1 MSKRR
6 KTLINMNSEDTTMT
20 ISEQLKKELQA
31 YYNSEGIVPGDGFS
45 CKNKDLCSGNFTRGM
60 QCHIGSKYG
69 EKMRILV
76 ASLDCGN
83 GGKGTI
89 EERTTKVRDKAI
101 SGNLNLHMRGT
112 YQALSYFLDDKE
124 PSELVYYMVM
134 TNTCKCCHEG
144 TSNQM
149 SYKYFRN
156 CRDHTLAEISI
167 IRPQIILFQ
176 GKNSLAGCRD
186 MLSPIKGIENPEV
199 SKRLNVFNYGD
210 LKCYAV
216 LCIHPSARGRQYKKR
231 AHFYKETLPKI
242 ANYIKQNDPLQI
254 L

>member
-1 MSKRR
+1 
-6 KTLINMNSEDTTMT
+6 MNSEDTTMT

-31 YYNSEGIVPGDGFS
+31 YYNSEGIVPGDGFA
-45 CKNKDLCSGNFTRGM
+45 CKNKDLCSGDYARGM

-69 EKMRILV
+69 EKMRVLV

-89 EERTTKVRDKAI
+89 EERTGKVVSDANKKKR
-101 SGNLNLHMRGT
+101 NPHMRGT
-112 YQALSYFLDDKE
+112 FQALSYFLDDKE
-124 PSELVYYMVM
+124 PSVLVHYMVM
-134 TNTCKCCHEG
+134 TNTCKCCLEG
-144 TSNQM
+144 KSDQM
-149 SYKYFRN
+149 KYQYFWN

-167 IRPQIILFQ
+167 IKPQVILFQ
-176 GKNSLAGCRD
+176 GKNSIAGCQEL
-186 MLSPIKGIENPEV
+186 LSPIEGIENPEV
-199 SKRLNVFNYGD
+199 SERLRVFNYED

-216 LCIHPSARGRQYKKR
+216 LCIHPSARGRQYEKR

-242 ANYIKQNDPLQI
+242 ADYIKKNDPLQI